1 MRVLFGGY
9 ENGKYNPHWFST
21 DPFFCST
28 SHHLQ
33 RSTKNARNRC
43 EIGRF
48 VYIFVYK
55 FRKSLKINV
64 YCGERGRRYQV
75 TILRNSLILNSCT
88 SQNFIFF
95 ALLWRRTGARQN
107 APNHWNSESLLNE
120 FTYFKKSMTAVMPEN
135 RVFASEFGSSY
146 CTFPGLHQT
155 VLMPAHGGFFKPWSG
170 VQIIIRIVIP
180 YSYKRSFTSHDVWNP
195 IGEMVL

>member
-1 MRVLFGGY
+1 MSHNIRRNSV
-9 ENGKYNPHWFST
+9 YNQNHKRSLPAQSIKKEFNDVAHWT
-21 DPFFCST
+21 
-28 SHHLQ
+28 L
-33 RSTKNARNRC
+33 
-43 EIGRF
+43 
-48 VYIFVYK
+48 
-55 FRKSLKINV
+55 
-64 YCGERGRRYQV
+64 CGERGRRYQV

-107 APNHWNSESLLNE
+107 APNHWNSESLLNK

>member
-1 MRVLFGGY
+1 MLHSLFVVSDY
-9 ENGKYNPHWFST
+9 QAVKTRKTP
-21 DPFFCST
+21 
-28 SHHLQ
+28 
-33 RSTKNARNRC
+33 
-43 EIGRF
+43 EIGVKSGVF
-48 VYIFVYK
+48 MYIFVYK
-55 FRKSLKINV
+55 FRKSLIFNV

>member
-1 MRVLFGGY
+1 MLVKKGDYLKAKKEKSCKSFDLQDFG
-9 ENGKYNPHWFST
+9 
-21 DPFFCST
+21 
-28 SHHLQ
+28 
-33 RSTKNARNRC
+33 
-43 EIGRF
+43 
-48 VYIFVYK
+48 
-55 FRKSLKINV
+55 
-64 YCGERGRRYQV
+64 GERGRRYQV

>member
-1 MRVLFGGY
+1 MTELWRLNPTFRPSPCWGAKIKKHRNQLIYGALNDFLKAFVKSFVFVL
-9 ENGKYNPHWFST
+9 
-21 DPFFCST
+21 
-28 SHHLQ
+28 
-33 RSTKNARNRC
+33 
-43 EIGRF
+43 
-48 VYIFVYK
+48 
-55 FRKSLKINV
+55 
-64 YCGERGRRYQV
+64 CGERGRRYQV

>member
-1 MRVLFGGY
+1 MGQGIEITVEINTPKRGG
-9 ENGKYNPHWFST
+9 EFWRKQDLNPWIIIKVIT
-21 DPFFCST
+21 EPPAEPLT
-28 SHHLQ
+28 ML
-33 RSTKNARNRC
+33 K
-43 EIGRF
+43 
-48 VYIFVYK
+48 
-55 FRKSLKINV
+55 RKTPVNLRLTGILS
-64 YCGERGRRYQV
+64 GERGRRYQV

>member
-1 MRVLFGGY
+1 MNFIW
-9 ENGKYNPHWFST
+9 GKILET
-21 DPFFCST
+21 
-28 SHHLQ
+28 
-33 RSTKNARNRC
+33 
-43 EIGRF
+43 G
-48 VYIFVYK
+48 VYGNKKTY
-55 FRKSLKINV
+55 KSLICRFLSSYCPFLSSKF
-64 YCGERGRRYQV
+64 CGERGRRYQV

>member
-1 MRVLFGGY
+1 MYVDKILAVKPG
-9 ENGKYNPHWFST
+9 NS
-21 DPFFCST
+21 DLQPFFALNSYKWYFIRLDDILIFGC
-28 SHHLQ
+28 
-33 RSTKNARNRC
+33 K
-43 EIGRF
+43 IGC
-48 VYIFVYK
+48 K
-55 FRKSLKINV
+55 KENSLKISEF
-64 YCGERGRRYQV
+64 CGERGRRYQV

>member
-1 MRVLFGGY
+1 MSPGFILFVVHDY
-9 ENGKYNPHWFST
+9 
-21 DPFFCST
+21 
-28 SHHLQ
+28 HLEKC
-33 RSTKNARNRC
+33 TKNARNRR

-48 VYIFVYK
+48 VYIFVYIT
-55 FRKSLKINV
+55 RKSLIINV

>member
-1 MRVLFGGY
+1 MQKTPYKNPKKILAQIWRTLKRKISATYCFTTRYTDFG
-9 ENGKYNPHWFST
+9 
-21 DPFFCST
+21 
-28 SHHLQ
+28 
-33 RSTKNARNRC
+33 
-43 EIGRF
+43 
-48 VYIFVYK
+48 
-55 FRKSLKINV
+55 
-64 YCGERGRRYQV
+64 GERGRRYQV